1 MLFNYKGAK
10 QGRAQHKSK
19 GRAEVVQLLK
29 QRKKKN
35 NLIRGLTV
43 FISHKINDK
52 IMSQLT
58 NEAKLKQA
66 LIMHTFQGKKIEKS

>member
-1 MLFNYKGAK
+1 M
-10 QGRAQHKSK
+10 
-19 GRAEVVQLLK
+19 
-29 QRKKKN
+29 
-35 NLIRGLTV
+35 RGLRV
-43 FISHKINDK
+43 FISHNINDK